1 MNPITDI
8 EFFLT
13 WVLLLVW
20 AIRTM
25 MRGWNLMDQPTKKSD
40 VNGVYTKTVTK
51 PIHPEMVGVK
61 PGEELMG
68 ITFKQDPQDPLY
80 KSMQDR
86 IETLKEEEGTYDVE
100 DDDEDD
106 DDGDVIVRV

>member
-8 EFFLT
+8 VFFLT
-13 WVLLLVW
+13 WVFLLIW

-25 MRGWNLMDQPTKKSD
+25 IRGWSLMTQPTEKGD

-51 PIHPEMVGVK
+51 PIHPEMVDVK

-68 ITFKQDPQDPLY
+68 ITFKQDSQDPLY

-86 IETLKEEEGTYDVE
+86 IETLREEEGTYDVE

-106 DDGDVIVRV
+106 DGDVIVRV

>member
-8 EFFLT
+8 VFFLT
-13 WVLLLVW
+13 WVFLLIW

-25 MRGWNLMDQPTKKSD
+25 IRGWSLMTQPTEKGD

-51 PIHPEMVGVK
+51 PIHPEMVDVK

-68 ITFKQDPQDPLY
+68 VTFDQKTSCSLEEYQALQ
-80 KSMQDR
+80 KR
-86 IETLKEEEGTYDVE
+86 IEELKIELAMEDD

-106 DDGDVIVRV
+106 DGDIIARV

>member
-8 EFFLT
+8 VFFLT
-13 WVLLLVW
+13 WVFLLIW

-25 MRGWNLMDQPTKKSD
+25 IRGWSLMTQPTEKGD

-51 PIHPEMVGVK
+51 PIQPEMVDVK

-68 ITFKQDPQDPLY
+68 ITFKQDSQDPLY

-86 IETLKEEEGTYDVE
+86 IDTLREEEGTYDVE

-106 DDGDVIVRV
+106 DGDVIVRV

>member
-8 EFFLT
+8 VIFLT
-13 WVLLLVW
+13 WVFLLIW

-25 MRGWNLMDQPTKKSD
+25 IRGWSLMTQPTEKGD

-51 PIHPEMVGVK
+51 PIHPEMVDVK

-68 ITFKQDPQDPLY
+68 ITFKQDSQDPLY

-86 IETLKEEEGTYDVE
+86 IETLREEEGRYDVE

-106 DDGDVIVRV
+106 DGDVIVRV

>member
-8 EFFLT
+8 VFFLT
-13 WVLLLVW
+13 WVFLLIW

-25 MRGWNLMDQPTKKSD
+25 IRGWSLMTQPTEKGD

-51 PIHPEMVGVK
+51 PIHPEMVDVK

-68 ITFKQDPQDPLY
+68 ITFKQDSQDPLY

-86 IETLKEEEGTYDVE
+86 IDTLREEEGTYDVE

-106 DDGDVIVRV
+106 DGDVIVRV

>member
-8 EFFLT
+8 VFFLT
-13 WVLLLVW
+13 WVFLLIW

-25 MRGWNLMDQPTKKSD
+25 IRGWSLMTQPTEKGD

-51 PIHPEMVGVK
+51 PIHPEMVAVK

-68 ITFKQDPQDPLY
+68 ITFKQDSQDPLY

-86 IETLKEEEGTYDVE
+86 IETLREEEGTYDVE

-106 DDGDVIVRV
+106 DGDVIVRV

>member
-1 MNPITDI
+1 MT
-8 EFFLT
+8 
-13 WVLLLVW
+13 
-20 AIRTM
+20 
-25 MRGWNLMDQPTKKSD
+25 QPTEKGD

-51 PIHPEMVGVK
+51 PIHPEMVDVK

-68 ITFKQDPQDPLY
+68 ITFKQDSQDPLY

-86 IETLKEEEGTYDVE
+86 IETLRVEEGTYDVE

-106 DDGDVIVRV
+106 DGDVIVRV

>member
-8 EFFLT
+8 VFFLT
-13 WVLLLVW
+13 WVFLLIW

-25 MRGWNLMDQPTKKSD
+25 IRGWSLMSQPTEKGD

-51 PIHPEMVGVK
+51 PIHPEMVDVK

-68 ITFKQDPQDPLY
+68 ITFKQDSQDPLY

-86 IETLKEEEGTYDVE
+86 IDTLREEEGTYDVE

-106 DDGDVIVRV
+106 DGDVIVRV

>member
-8 EFFLT
+8 VFFLT
-13 WVLLLVW
+13 WVFLLIW

-25 MRGWNLMDQPTKKSD
+25 IRGWSLMTQPTEKGD

-51 PIHPEMVGVK
+51 PIHPEMVDVK

-68 ITFKQDPQDPLY
+68 ITFKQDSQDQLY

-86 IETLKEEEGTYDVE
+86 IETLREEEGTYDVE

-106 DDGDVIVRV
+106 DGDVIVRV

>member
-1 MNPITDI
+1 MS
-8 EFFLT
+8 
-13 WVLLLVW
+13 
-20 AIRTM
+20 
-25 MRGWNLMDQPTKKSD
+25 QPTEKGD

-51 PIHPEMVGVK
+51 PIHPEMVDVK

-68 ITFKQDPQDPLY
+68 ITFKQDSQDPLY

-86 IETLKEEEGTYDVE
+86 IDTLREEEGTYDVE

-106 DDGDVIVRV
+106 DGDVIVRV

>member
-8 EFFLT
+8 VFFLT
-13 WVLLLVW
+13 WVFLLIW

-25 MRGWNLMDQPTKKSD
+25 IRGWSLMTQPTEKGD

-51 PIHPEMVGVK
+51 PIHPEMVDVK

-68 ITFKQDPQDPLY
+68 ITFKQDSQDPLY

-86 IETLKEEEGTYDVE
+86 IDSLREDEGTYDVE
-100 DDDEDD
+100 YDDED

>member
-8 EFFLT
+8 VIFLT
-13 WVLLLVW
+13 WVFLLIW

-25 MRGWNLMDQPTKKSD
+25 IRGWSLMTQPTEKGD

-68 ITFKQDPQDPLY
+68 ITFKQDSQDPLY

-86 IETLKEEEGTYDVE
+86 IETLREEEGTYDVE

-106 DDGDVIVRV
+106 DGDVIVRV